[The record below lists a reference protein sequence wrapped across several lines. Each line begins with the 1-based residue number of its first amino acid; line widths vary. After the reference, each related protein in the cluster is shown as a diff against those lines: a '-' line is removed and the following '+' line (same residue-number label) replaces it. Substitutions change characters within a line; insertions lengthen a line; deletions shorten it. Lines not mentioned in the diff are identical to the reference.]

1 MKEDWMREHYVEDF
15 KEMIQDERL
24 QYETFKEHINVVPD
38 VFQKSVSNHISL
50 EQLTDIAN
58 GLEGEMYQDRKFRE
72 EDVEMTADTYDEL
85 GIIRSDVKMRTGEKI
100 YKAPDYHG
108 RGGSTSWNEIVEEL
122 NEAVEKAERQYAWI
136 QRRDEEERGLE
147 EFQ

>member
-1 MKEDWMREHYVEDF
+1 MEEDWMREHYVEDF
-15 KEMIQDERL
+15 KEMIQNERL
-24 QYETFKEHINVVPD
+24 QYETFKQHINVVPD
-38 VFQKSVSNHISL
+38 AFQNSVSNHLSL
-50 EQLTDIAN
+50 AQLTDVAN
-58 GLEGEMYQDRKFRE
+58 NLEGENYEGRVFQ
-72 EDVEMTADTYDEL
+72 EDELELTADTYDEL
-85 GIIRSDVKMRTGEKI
+85 GIIRSDVKIRTGDKI

-108 RGGSTSWNEIVEEL
+108 RGGSTSWNEIVTEL

>member
-1 MKEDWMREHYVEDF
+1 MREHYVEDF
-15 KEMIQDERL
+15 KEMMQDERL
-24 QYETFKEHINVVPD
+24 QYKTFKQHINVVPD
-38 VFQKSVSNHISL
+38 AFQNSVSSHLSL
-50 EQLTDIAN
+50 EQLTEIAN
-58 GLEGEMYQDRKFRE
+58 GLNGEMYQDRNFRE
-72 EDVEMTADTYDEL
+72 EDVEMAADTYDKL
-85 GIIRSDVKMRTGEKI
+85 GIIRSDVKMRTGDKV